1 MPAAS
6 APLTPADEHG
16 DCRLRQFSLWNRI
29 TLEHER
35 AHISRALA
43 YAAGFMTEAEYAD
56 LCHDVADI
64 DWVLSFIDEPVR
76 VKT

>member
-6 APLTPADEHG
+6 VPLTPADEHG

-35 AHISRALA
+35 AYLSDTMALG
-43 YAAGFMTEAEYAD
+43 AGFMKQEEREGILHD
-56 LCHDVADI
+56 LADI